1 MKLNFDE
8 LVLIQS
14 ALDSQFKTAERIDCT
29 LTAERI
35 NKLLLKLEDESAKL
49 LREGDGCST
58 WKNHYRYKGAEYAAT
73 RNEET
78 RKKWADEM
86 QVVRDRRFRNKWQD
100 IYDRDQQDLY

>member
-29 LTAERI
+29 LTAEKI
-35 NKLLLKLEDESAKL
+35 NELLLKLEDESAKL
-49 LREGDGCST
+49 LREGDGCAT

-73 RNEET
+73 SNQET
-78 RKKWADEM
+78 RKKFADEM
-86 QVVRDRRFRNKWQD
+86 QVDRDRRFRAKWQH
-100 IYDRDQQDLY
+100 IYDNDLQDLY